1 MTTPNTDLRI
11 EFATEADL
19 ETLADDWI
27 ELAREQ
33 ERHGSHIVPDANR
46 EAIRDVLAGHQFN
59 DGLLVARTTA
69 DDVAGFASFSLERGM
84 FTLDSTRGVLSNLYV
99 KPSYRD
105 QGIGT
110 ALLEEVEHTL
120 AERGAAVVILE
131 AMADNEA
138 ARRFY
143 RRHGYD
149 TYRVGMERSLEG
161 SKSDSDSDSSSNER
175 PGSAENDTHSKED
188 R

>member
-19 ETLADDWI
+19 ETLADDWV

-59 DGLLVARTTA
+59 DGLLVARTAA
-69 DDVAGFASFSLERGM
+69 DDVTGFASFSIERGM

-120 AERGAAVVILE
+120 AERGATVVILE

-149 TYRVGMERSLEG
+149 TYRVGMERSLEE
-161 SKSDSDSDSSSNER
+161 SKSDSDSSSNGR

>member
-1 MTTPNTDLRI
+1 MTTPDTDPRI

-33 ERHGSHIVPDANR
+33 EGHGSHIVPDANR
-46 EAIRDVLAGHQFN
+46 EAIRDVLAAHQFS
-59 DGLLVARTTA
+59 DGLLVARLPA
-69 DDVAGFASFSLERGM
+69 DDVAGFASFSIEQGM

-105 QGIGT
+105 RGIGT
-110 ALLEEVEHTL
+110 ALLEEVEHAL
-120 AERGAAVVILE
+120 EERGATVVILE

-149 TYRVGMERSLEG
+149 TYRVAMERSLERSESG
-161 SKSDSDSDSSSNER
+161 SNSNGGSSSE
-175 PGSAENDTHSKED
+175 ENDTHSKED